1 MCVGSLA
8 GVTYLR
14 YTVLTSSPDELQQE
28 RNSCP
33 LFPGLLRSCFIGSC
47 HVGVSKRFSRSI
59 SLAVFC
65 LYTHFILAV
74 QISCRSY
81 VGCVYRMRSFV
92 VIYSLRGHRRSII
105 QTNKHSEVLTYLT
118 DDNKSSFRSGQSN
131 VDLMLIGYKSQV
143 LS

>member
-8 GVTYLR
+8 GVTYLS
-14 YTVLTSSPDELQQE
+14 YTVTADELQQE

-33 LFPGLLRSCFIGSC
+33 LLRSCSIGSC
-47 HVGVSKRFSRSI
+47 NVGVSKRFSRSI

-81 VGCVYRMRSFV
+81 VGCVYRMRSFA